1 VSCQAVQGND
11 FRVQGF
17 RLNTAYNRSTHVS
30 ELTLPEIFTTF
41 EQFTLLVSQL
51 ISPFSSLI
59 FRFDYSKPLGDFHSL
74 AFMVS
79 SLYVLLNFVAYI
91 EVRPLFTASPE
102 SATIIW
108 KISTLTVGS
117 LDLAGVT

>member
-1 VSCQAVQGND
+1 
-11 FRVQGF
+11 
-17 RLNTAYNRSTHVS
+17 VS

-41 EQFTLLVSQL
+41 EQFTLIVSQL

-59 FRFDYSKPLGDFHSL
+59 FRFNYSKPLGDFHSL
-74 AFMVS
+74 AFVVS

-91 EVRPLFTASPE
+91 EVRLLFTASPV

-108 KISTLTVGS
+108 ETATLTLGS
-117 LDLAGVT
+117 LDSAGVTYDLVFSLSESDPFERLGL

>member
-1 VSCQAVQGND
+1 
-11 FRVQGF
+11 
-17 RLNTAYNRSTHVS
+17 VS

-41 EQFTLLVSQL
+41 EQFTPLVSQL

-59 FRFDYSKPLGDFHSL
+59 FRFNYSKPLGDFHSL
-74 AFMVS
+74 AFVVS

-91 EVRPLFTASPE
+91 EVRLLFTASPA

-108 KISTLTVGS
+108 EIATLTLGS
-117 LDLAGVT
+117 LDSAEVTYDLVFSSSESDPFERLGLCS

>member
-1 VSCQAVQGND
+1 
-11 FRVQGF
+11 
-17 RLNTAYNRSTHVS
+17 VS

-91 EVRPLFTASPE
+91 EVRLLFTASPA

-108 KISTLTVGS
+108 KFNTLTVGS
-117 LDLAGVT
+117 FDSAEVTYDLVFSSSESDPFERLGLCS